1 MWHINEIDRIQFDIL
16 QYNTISFSLSTEKFP
31 KFRSKLKEL
40 KELKQLETRF
50 FLKFSRVA
58 FRLVQT
64 MQNCFLNAYPINAV
78 NYFE

>member
-40 KELKQLETRF
+40 KQLETRF
-50 FLKFSRVA
+50 FLKFSQVA

-64 MQNCFLNAYPINAV
+64 MQNCFLIAYPINAV